1 MRLRRLVGE
10 KDCVA
15 ADCRDEDNGGG
26 NGGQEARGLLVSAF
40 AGAPIRQFFAKNS
53 RAATRAGRA
62 VPALFA
68 RLVSLW

>member
-26 NGGQEARGLLVSAF
+26 NGEQESAPYSCPPF